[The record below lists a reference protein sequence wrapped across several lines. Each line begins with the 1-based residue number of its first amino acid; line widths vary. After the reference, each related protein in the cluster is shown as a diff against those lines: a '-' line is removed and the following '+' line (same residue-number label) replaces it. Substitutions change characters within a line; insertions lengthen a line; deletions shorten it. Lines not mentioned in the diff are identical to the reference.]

1 MDIVFATHNN
11 NKLKEVQN
19 ILPADINLL
28 SLDDI
33 QCHEDIEETADTI
46 EGNALIK
53 ARYIFDHYNYPCFA
67 DDTGLFVEAL
77 NGEPGVYSARY
88 AGPQKNTKD
97 NINKLLERLKN
108 LRDRSAHFKTVI
120 AYKTS
125 SEEKIFTGICAGE
138 IISSPEGTN
147 GFGYDPI
154 FKPENF
160 EATFA
165 TLEPKIK
172 NKISHRALAIQKF
185 LDDLKTE

>member
-1 MDIVFATHNN
+1 MDIVFATHNK
-11 NKLKEVQN
+11 NKLKEVQH
-19 ILPADINLL
+19 ILASHINLL

-33 QCHEDIEETADTI
+33 QCHEDIKETADTI

-53 ARYIFDHYNYPCFA
+53 AKYIYENYNYPCFA
-67 DDTGLFVEAL
+67 DDTGLFVKAL
-77 NGEPGVYSARY
+77 DGEPGVYSARY
-88 AGPQKNTKD
+88 AGPQKNAED
-97 NINKLLERLKN
+97 NNNKLLERLK
-108 LRDRSAHFKTVI
+108 DFTERSAYFKTVI

-125 SEEKIFTGICAGE
+125 SEEKIFTGICPGE
-138 IISSPEGTN
+138 IISSPEGTH

-165 TLEPKIK
+165 TLDPEIK

-185 LDDLKTE
+185 LDHLKTE